1 MKLRRIITV
10 ILCFIML
17 LQVPIIAQATENPS
31 TGEYITFTTG
41 NERIKSD
48 GSFTFGVSSE
58 MMSGHFTADKT
69 SIKIS
74 SKCKKFNVNT
84 GSSVSTTAYQYTL
97 TLYKKGTGKAVG
109 SYTGY
114 ANNKNASKSFT
125 VEEGAEYYFTIA
137 CSPELTFPERLSG
150 SGKVTNVT
158 PV

>member
-1 MKLRRIITV
+1 MKLRKIITV

-48 GSFTFGVSSE
+48 GSFTFGVSTE
-58 MMSGHFTADKT
+58 MMSGHFTAD
-69 SIKIS
+69 SASMKIS

-84 GSSVSTTAYQYTL
+84 GSSVSTKSYEYTL
-97 TLYKKGTGKAVG
+97 TLYKMGSGTAVG

-114 ANNKNASKSFT
+114 ANNTSASKTFK
-125 VEEGAEYYFTIA
+125 VDEGAEYYFTIT
-137 CSPELTFPERLSG
+137 CSPELRFPERLSG